1 MNRFFALLITVFFAS
16 NFAFAQEKSVTIK
29 GQIVERGTKLPI
41 IFASVELF
49 HEKDSSLVTGTVS
62 DDNGF
67 YEIEKVAPGNYRI
80 VYSYISFKERSK
92 KVKVT
97 GDSTVVDLGVI
108 SLKEDVEMLSEA
120 VVIAEVAPVIVK
132 EDTTVF
138 NTSSFNVSEGA
149 MLEDLVKKLP
159 GAAISEDGKL
169 TINGK
174 EITKIMVDGKEFFT
188 DDPKIALKNLPANI
202 IEKAKAYDR
211 KSESARQT
219 GIDDDDDETVLDLSV
234 KKGMKKGW
242 VGNVFGG
249 LGNKERY
256 DFGGIMNRFD
266 DDMYIS
272 VIASANNTNNTGFSE
287 LGDANVRLGNA
298 GSGITTSRMVGAT
311 FAKEYSNLELGGNVQ
326 YGYSDNKAERESAS
340 ETFLSDGSS
349 YGRDTT
355 RSRHKRDNL
364 GVNFRLKWKPD
375 TMTTV
380 TFRPNFSYAQNDSE
394 SDGVSLTLNNNLDNV
409 NRKSSSSL
417 SEGENYSV
425 GGRLQ
430 FIRKMKK
437 KGRSLSL
444 SANLTYSNSESD
456 LYSNSR
462 TAFYFYDE
470 DDEFESDSVSMLN
483 RYTDRGNSSLN
494 YNLQASYTEPVFR
507 NHYLRLRYVFQQRK
521 STSES
526 FIYNNDDQSLI
537 DSLSS
542 DVDNRYNTHQ
552 IEVGLQGQY
561 PKMNY
566 NIGLN
571 VSPQESKS
579 ESFIGTNKNLD
590 QSVVNYSP
598 NLRFRYKFSKQHSLM
613 FRYRGQ
619 SSAPD
624 VEYLQTVIDQS
635 DPLDVKY
642 GNPDLLPSYKNN
654 VMLRYNNYI
663 SSSQRSYIAN
673 ASFANTIN
681 AITNRVYYNPETG
694 AKETHKVNID
704 GNWNTSALF
713 TFTTP
718 LKNRKYSI
726 SSTTSGAFANS
737 VGYTSLKRGADAA
750 ESETKDLMLS
760 EKLSGIYRGE
770 SFDIT
775 LNASVDYEKT
785 KNNLQTKNNSE
796 TFAYLLGGNT
806 NITLPWSI
814 NFSTDANY
822 KIYSGFA
829 DGFKENEVIWN
840 AQLSKDFLR
849 NNAATIRLK
858 IYDILQQQSNLRR
871 TATESMITDTRY
883 NTLGSYFMVYFV
895 YRINTVG
902 KGAMSDDDDDDKF
915 KRGGFGP
922 QSGFGPMDGGFG
934 GGNRPMR

>member
-80 VYSYISFKERSK
+80 VFSYISFKERSK
-92 KVKVT
+92 KIKVT
-97 GDSTVVDLGVI
+97 SDSAVVDLGVI

-211 KSESARQT
+211 KSESSRQT

-470 DDEFESDSVSMLN
+470 DDEFESDSISMLN

-704 GNWNTSALF
+704 GNWNTSTLF

-922 QSGFGPMDGGFG
+922 MGGGFG

>member
-1 MNRFFALLITVFFAS
+1 MNRILALLIAVFAVS
-16 NFAFAQEKSVTIK
+16 NFTFAQEKSVTIE
-29 GQIVERGTKLPI
+29 GQVIERGTKLPI
-41 IFASVELF
+41 IFASIELF
-49 HEKDSSLVTGTVS
+49 SDKDSSLVNGSIS
-62 DDNGF
+62 DENGF
-67 YEIEKVAPGNYRI
+67 FEINNIAPGNYRL
-80 VYSYISFKERSK
+80 VLSYISFKERTK
-92 KVKVT
+92 RIKIT
-97 GDSTVVDLGVI
+97 GDSAVFNVGVI
-108 SLKEDVEMLSEA
+108 SLREDAEMLSEA

-138 NTSSFNVSEGA
+138 NTSAFNVSEGA

-159 GAAISEDGKL
+159 GAAINDDGKL

-202 IEKAKAYDR
+202 IEKAKTYDR
-211 KSESARQT
+211 KSETARQT
-219 GIDDDDDETVLDLSV
+219 GIDDDEDETVLDLSV

-242 VGNVFGG
+242 VGNLLGG

-266 DDMYIS
+266 DDMYVSI
-272 VIASANNTNNTGFSE
+272 IASANNTNNTGFSE
-287 LGDANVRLGNA
+287 FGDVGIRTENA
-298 GSGITTSRMVGAT
+298 GSGITASRMIGAT
-311 FAKEYSNLELGGNVQ
+311 FAKESEKFEFGGNVQ

-340 ETFLSDGSS
+340 ETFLGNGSS
-349 YGRDTT
+349 YGRDSAST
-355 RSRHKRDNL
+355 RQKRDNL
-364 GVNFRLKWKPD
+364 GVNFRLKWQPD
-375 TMTTV
+375 TMTTI
-380 TFRPNFSYAQNDSE
+380 TFRPNFSYAQNDSK
-394 SDGVSLTLNNNLDNV
+394 SDGISLTMNNNLDNV
-409 NRKSSSSL
+409 NRKSSSSV
-417 SEGENYSV
+417 SDGENYSV
-425 GGRLQ
+425 GGRVQ
-430 FIRKMKK
+430 FIRKLKK

-444 SANLTYSNSESD
+444 SANLTYSNSVRD
-456 LYSNSR
+456 LYSDSR
-462 TAFYFYDE
+462 TTFYFYDE
-470 DDEFESDSVSMLN
+470 DDNFESDSISILN
-483 RYTDRGNSSLN
+483 RYTDIGNSSLN

-507 NHYLRLRYVFQQRK
+507 NHYLRFRYMFQQRK
-521 STSES
+521 SESES
-526 FIYNNDDQSLI
+526 FIYNNEDKALI

-579 ESFIGTNKNLD
+579 ESFIGANKNLD
-590 QSVVNYSP
+590 QPVVNYSP

-619 SSAPD
+619 SSAPN
-624 VEYLQTVIDQS
+624 VEYLQTIIDQS
-635 DPLDVKY
+635 DPLDVKF
-642 GNPDLLPSYKNN
+642 GNPDLMPSYKNN
-654 VMLRYNNYI
+654 VSLRYNNYI

-694 AKETHKVNID
+694 AKETHKVNIN
-704 GNWNTSALF
+704 GNWNTNALF

-726 SSTTSGAFANS
+726 SSTTRGAFANS
-737 VGYTSLKRGADAA
+737 VGYTTLNRGADAA
-750 ESETKDLMLS
+750 KSKTKDLILS
-760 EKLSGIYRGE
+760 EKLSAMYRGE

-775 LNASVDYEKT
+775 LNAAMDYENT

-796 TFAYLLGGNT
+796 TFSYLLGGNT
-806 NITLPWSI
+806 NITLPWNI
-814 NFSTDANY
+814 NLSTDANY

-840 AQLSKDFLR
+840 AQISKDFLK

-858 IYDILQQQSNLRR
+858 IYDIMQQQSNLRR
-871 TATESMITDTRY
+871 IATESMITDTKY

-902 KGAMSDDDDDDKF
+902 KGASSDDDDNN
-915 KRGGFGP
+915 REYGIGGGRP
-922 QSGFGPMDGGFG
+922 R
-934 GGNRPMR
+934 GNRPMR

>member
-80 VYSYISFKERSK
+80 VFSYISFKERSK
-92 KVKVT
+92 KIKVT
-97 GDSTVVDLGVI
+97 SDSAVVDLGVI

-211 KSESARQT
+211 KSESSRQT

-470 DDEFESDSVSMLN
+470 DDEFESDSISMLN

-922 QSGFGPMDGGFG
+922 QSGFGPMGGGFG

>member
-80 VYSYISFKERSK
+80 VFSYISFKERSK
-92 KVKVT
+92 KIKVT
-97 GDSTVVDLGVI
+97 SDSAVVDLGVI

-211 KSESARQT
+211 KSESSRQT

-470 DDEFESDSVSMLN
+470 DDEFESDSISMLN

-849 NNAATIRLK
+849 NNVATIRLK

-922 QSGFGPMDGGFG
+922 MGGGFG